1 MLDFMK
7 LSNTQ
12 LKFKTLLEKKHKSTE
27 RNQLST
33 GTKCLFSDTVIS
45 RFSQDISEVT
55 FICGFRTRIVQYT
68 VNHMYQTQN
77 LYL

>member
-1 MLDFMK
+1 MNVQTLLASRIVLPSGLKKKKCMLDFIK

-33 GTKCLFSDTVIS
+33 GTKMFN
-45 RFSQDISEVT
+45 
-55 FICGFRTRIVQYT
+55 FRYCYFQVFTR
-68 VNHMYQTQN
+68 HF
-77 LYL
+77 